1 MKKTALVTL
10 MFICWIAVGVVCVQ
24 PIKAQYQGN
33 IAINADGSITPSTA
47 SIQQVGDVYYLTS
60 DMTENV
66 WVYKSNITLDGN
78 GHTLIGAQLSL
89 LNLYNSTVR
98 NFIITNGYA
107 GIILANASN
116 VTITNNTITG
126 TGALPLQE
134 TGGIYIIDGSSSN
147 IIVGN
152 ILMSN
157 QVAILLSA
165 AYQNVIVENN
175 FTDNSLAVLLWS
187 SAFNNVYHN
196 NFVNNSMQANEP
208 GVGNILGYDNPAFN
222 TWDNGYSSGGNYWS
236 DYLTKYPDAA
246 EMGASGIG
254 DTPYVL
260 NANNTDRYPLMEPF
274 TTTPPQIT
282 LLSPVN
288 QVYNESSV
296 DLVFTTDEAVNW
308 TGYSLDGKQ
317 NVTITGNSTITGIPN
332 GSHNL
337 IVYANDTF
345 GNTGTSE
352 ALTFTLAVPEP
363 FPTLLVA
370 AGLGVAVLV
379 VGVGLF
385 WYFKKRTNRV
395 SNGGLV

>member
-352 ALTFTLAVPEP
+352 TLTFTIAVPEP
-363 FPTLLVA
+363 FPTAFVA
-370 AGLGVAVLV
+370 AVSGTSAVIV
-379 VGVGLF
+379 VGAGLF
-385 WYFKKRTNRV
+385 IYFKKRKRQA
-395 SNGGLV
+395 